1 MGNEVTQTFF
11 ISGVLPGLNELIA
24 AAKKRRGNW
33 SAYADMKESYGSY
46 IATLIKKAKLKPMPR
61 AFIQF
66 EWCEKNMKRDP
77 DNVAAGKKFILDQ
90 LVSSKILPGDGW
102 EHITG
107 FSERF
112 LVDKANPGV
121 NVTLVE
127 P

>member
-1 MGNEVTQTFF
+1 M
-11 ISGVLPGLNELIA
+11 
-24 AAKKRRGNW
+24 RRGKW
-33 SAYADMKESYGSY
+33 SAYADMKESYGQY
-46 IATLIKKAKLKPMPR
+46 IQTFIRKAKLQPMER

-90 LVSSKILPGDGW
+90 LVTSKILPGDGW

>member
-1 MGNEVTQTFF
+1 MTQSFF

-33 SAYADMKESYGSY
+33 SAYADMKESYGRY
-46 IATLIKKAKLKPMPR
+46 IQTVIRKAKLKPMPR
-61 AFIQF
+61 AFIQL

-77 DNVAAGKKFILDQ
+77 DNVAAGKKFVNDA
-90 LVSSKILPGDGW
+90 LVNAGILPGDGW
-102 EHITG
+102 AHITG

-112 LVDKANPGV
+112 LLDKANPGV

>member
-1 MGNEVTQTFF
+1 MTQSFF
-11 ISGVLPGLNELIA
+11 IPHCLPGLNELIK
-24 AAKKRRGNW
+24 AAKVRQGKW
-33 SAYADMKESYGSY
+33 SAYADMKESYGQY
-46 IATLIKKAKLKPMPR
+46 IQTYIRKAKLKPMPR

-77 DNVAAGKKFILDQ
+77 DNVAAGKKFVNDA
-90 LVSSKILPGDGW
+90 LVNAGILPGDGW
-102 EHITG
+102 AHITG
-107 FSERF
+107 FSEKF